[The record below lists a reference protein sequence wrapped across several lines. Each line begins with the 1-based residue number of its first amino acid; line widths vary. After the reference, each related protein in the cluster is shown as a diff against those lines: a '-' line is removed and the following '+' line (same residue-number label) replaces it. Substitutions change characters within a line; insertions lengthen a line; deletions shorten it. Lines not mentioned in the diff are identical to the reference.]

1 MPSDEEIIRVVQ
13 DFCRKNV
20 FEKQTRNNTSWDDYK
35 PSWLGEARDPSGNQ
49 LKEEKLSRF
58 THKRIQDEVQHR
70 FGTNDIRVEK
80 PVGEGSNLAF
90 DFWNKTD
97 RTAYE
102 VSLGAI
108 KNEFEK
114 DVLKGILDKE
124 TVGLVIF
131 YREYKFGQKDTI
143 FGRKWFIQP
152 SSKEIID
159 RARIFKLNVQP
170 LPLVPDH

>member
-13 DFCRKNV
+13 DFCGKNV
-20 FEKQTRNNTSWDDYK
+20 FEIQTRNNNSWDDYR
-35 PSWLGEARDPSGNQ
+35 PSWLSEARDSSGNQ

-102 VSLGAI
+102 ISLGAI

-114 DVLKGILDKE
+114 DILKGILDTE
-124 TVGLVIF
+124 TVSLVIF
-131 YREYKFGQKDTI
+131 YREYKFGQKGNI
-143 FGRKWFIQP
+143 FGRKWFTQP
-152 SSKEIID
+152 SSKEFID
-159 RARIFKLNVQP
+159 RAGIFKLRVQP

>member
-1 MPSDEEIIRVVQ
+1 LPTDEEVVRVVQ
-13 DFCRKNV
+13 DFCRKNI
-20 FEKQTRNNTSWDDYK
+20 FEKQTRNNNSWDDYK
-35 PSWLGEARDPSGNQ
+35 PSWLREARDPSGNE
-49 LKEEKLSRF
+49 LREERLSRF
-58 THKRIQDEVQHR
+58 THKRIQDEVKQR
-70 FGTNDIRVEK
+70 FGSNDISVEK

-90 DFWNKTD
+90 DFWNRTD

-114 DVLKGILDKE
+114 DVLKGILDTD
-124 TVGLVIF
+124 TVSLVIF
-131 YREYKFGQKDTI
+131 YREYKFGKKGTI
-143 FGRKWFIQP
+143 FGRKWFAQP
-152 SSKEIID
+152 SSKEIIE